1 MTRLSSVESL
11 SSFDSEAA
19 ALFNV
24 KIAAREDPARK
35 VAGMRIPPKKPMVV
49 LVLQQPC
56 ESYTV

>member
-1 MTRLSSVESL
+1 MTRLSSVERL

-49 LVLQQPC
+49 LVLQQP
-56 ESYTV
+56 